1 MDEGVKKMIFIKRKN
16 NQGDALLFS
25 KKFKRVLGFKPI
37 MEKEADDKYMFY
49 VDSAPAKA
57 KYDAAVKAGRL

>member
-1 MDEGVKKMIFIKRKN
+1 MNEGVKKMIFIKRKN
-16 NQGDALLFS
+16 N